1 MAALRMAA
9 GNPELLSYQGAGTKY
24 AAVGHT
30 AAHWCAARGH
40 VQCLEMLLLC
50 KADVNMCNKVKH
62 GVTLVRVDTVKH
74 TVTLVC
80 G

>member
-1 MAALRMAA
+1 MSAD
-9 GNPELLSYQGAGTKY
+9 NPELLSYQGAGTKY

-50 KADVNMCNKVKH
+50 KADVNMGNKVTHVEILCKKYNKRYIC
-62 GVTLVRVDTVKH
+62 TNAYEF
-74 TVTLVC
+74 
-80 G
+80 